1 MKQLLAVLSLILI
14 FSACNNAPEEQ
25 PDHNIAGEWDAHLDN
40 QGKPYLVIGRFKDNG
55 TYDAFIDGKLV
66 VSGKY
71 RTVGDSIYFRDGNCD
86 MAYEGL
92 YKLTY
97 YKDSVSF
104 KMLQDTCQERIH
116 GSNGVAMKR
125 VKK

>member
-1 MKQLLAVLSLILI
+1 MTATII
-14 FSACNNAPEEQ
+14 FSACNNAPEKQ
-25 PDHNIAGEWDAHLDN
+25 PEHNIVGEWDAHLSYKE
-40 QGKPYLVIGRFKDNG
+40 KPYVVIGRFKDNG
-55 TYDAFIDGKLV
+55 TYDAFIDGKLI

-86 MAYEGL
+86 MDYEGL

-104 KMLQDTCQERIH
+104 NALQDTCQERVH
-116 GSNGVAMKR
+116 GSSGMAMKR
-125 VKK
+125 VKQ

>member
-1 MKQLLAVLSLILI
+1 MKQLLTLLGTVIIL
-14 FSACNNAPEEQ
+14 SACNNAAEKQPE
-25 PDHNIAGEWDAHLDN
+25 HNIVGEWDAHLEN

-55 TYDAFIDGKLV
+55 TYDAFIDGKLI

-71 RTVGDSIYFRDGNCD
+71 RTTGDSIYFRDGSCD
-86 MAYEGL
+86 MEYEGL

-97 YKDSVSF
+97 YEDSVRF
-104 KMLQDTCQERIH
+104 NMLQDTCQERIN
-116 GSNGVAMKR
+116 GSDGVAMKR